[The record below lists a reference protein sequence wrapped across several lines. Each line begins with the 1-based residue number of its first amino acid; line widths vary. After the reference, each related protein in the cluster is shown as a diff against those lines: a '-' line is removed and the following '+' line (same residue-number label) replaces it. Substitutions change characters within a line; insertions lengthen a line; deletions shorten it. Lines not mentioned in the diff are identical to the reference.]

1 MSAKQPSRNAGFF
14 LFLHF
19 TCHRDFQHYNFMY
32 EENVR
37 LGCTVY
43 KLDRLIFA
51 NGERYPVLM
60 GNDGMP
66 HFLATLWVTTK
77 LRSSLSVN
85 TISNRLGALKWF
97 LQWEENKHRDLF
109 SEFQKGKFLSDTDID
124 NIKEHLS
131 HDISHVKGLAK
142 SKKTRDKV
150 IDLFNTPRLIS
161 VTPLWDV
168 TTFTIE

>member
-1 MSAKQPSRNAGFF
+1 M
-14 LFLHF
+14 
-19 TCHRDFQHYNFMY
+19 
-32 EENVR
+32 
-37 LGCTVY
+37 Y

-124 NIKEHLS
+124 NIREHLS
-131 HDISHVKGLAK
+131 HDISHFKGLAK

-150 IDLFNTPRLIS
+150 IDLFNT
-161 VTPLWDV
+161 
-168 TTFTIE
+168 